1 MAKLI
6 VPSLDKLPPDLSTG
20 FKGIP
25 MTEKDSGAYWL
36 ANIKLMLVL
45 LTIWFS
51 VSFLAGIIFV
61 DYLNQYRFFG
71 YKLGFWFSQQG
82 SIFFFVLLIF
92 IYAWRMNVIDKK
104 FGVEEED

>member
-1 MAKLI
+1 
-6 VPSLDKLPPDLSTG
+6 
-20 FKGIP
+20 

-61 DYLNQYRFFG
+61 DYLNQYSFFN